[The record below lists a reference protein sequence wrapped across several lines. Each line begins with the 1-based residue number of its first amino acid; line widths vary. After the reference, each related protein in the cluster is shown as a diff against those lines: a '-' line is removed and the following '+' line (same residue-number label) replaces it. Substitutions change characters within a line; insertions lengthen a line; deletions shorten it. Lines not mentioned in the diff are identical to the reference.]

1 VQLGEQLASSAQS
14 TGTFEWRYDGWRAL
28 LADSGPEGPSQVLVG
43 MPFGSGWERTLP
55 SGHTI
60 ESHISPHNFYLET
73 FLRTGAIG
81 LLVMLALYHLALRAL
96 LVGRELS
103 SGESQVLSP
112 SVLFV
117 VIAVQLLYYIT
128 YTPDTAQA
136 MLFGLGCAA
145 VLGVRRDRRASVNGA
160 QDLTEPAEG
169 VQVSGRS
176 MLRQSGRR

>member
-1 VQLGEQLASSAQS
+1 
-14 TGTFEWRYDGWRAL
+14 
-28 LADSGPEGPSQVLVG
+28 VLVG
-43 MPFGSGWERTLP
+43 LPFGSGWERTLP

-81 LLVMLALYHLALRAL
+81 LLLMLALYYLALRASARRGPAPDDGQL
-96 LVGRELS
+96 
-103 SGESQVLSP
+103 LSP

-145 VLGVRRDRRASVNGA
+145 VLRLQRDPRASGEAVHDGGEQPESVQRFRALDGA
-160 QDLTEPAEG
+160 TE
-169 VQVSGRS
+169 R
-176 MLRQSGRR
+176 